1 MKVNKLIVATGL
13 SALLVVESTDSMRT
27 PESDN
32 PFLNKKLQQIEIDSD
47 KYKEAVSE
55 VAFYYRMY
63 TDIFGKESDDLNS
76 VENTERLKRIATFC
90 GFIVLSS
97 DRAEFIKDIS
107 KEIQRHDQLQTLG
120 KSVHEK
126 LRIAAKN

>member
-1 MKVNKLIVATGL
+1 
-13 SALLVVESTDSMRT
+13 MRT

-76 VENTERLKRIATFC
+76 VENTERLKRISFFC
-90 GFIVLSS
+90 CFIWPSF
-97 DRAEFIKDIS
+97 DEAKFIEDIS
-107 KEIQRHDQLQTLG
+107 KEI
-120 KSVHEK
+120 
-126 LRIAAKN
+126 